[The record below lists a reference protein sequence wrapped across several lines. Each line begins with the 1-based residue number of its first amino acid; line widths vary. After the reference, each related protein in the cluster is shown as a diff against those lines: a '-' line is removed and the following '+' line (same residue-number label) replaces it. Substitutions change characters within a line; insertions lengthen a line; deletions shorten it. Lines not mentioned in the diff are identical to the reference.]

1 MKNYLESGLAA
12 MIHHL
17 SFAYEHFFTVTIWA
31 LAVGIGATLL
41 EFVETYVFSDF
52 KYMVFLLL
60 MIAYDTYAG
69 YQKQKE
75 LNKQDPA
82 KYPPPS
88 SKVVKD
94 KTFSKLMYYVCVL
107 SSLHGLA
114 HVQIDGIEVT
124 IFHALEYSAMLSIMA
139 TEFWS
144 VQENYAEIGKK
155 TIVQLA
161 WDKLK
166 DFIPSKKAPNGNQE

>member
-1 MKNYLESGLAA
+1 

-17 SFAYEHFFTVTIWA
+17 TFISEHFFTVTIWA
-31 LAVGIGATLL
+31 LVAGIGAWLL

-52 KYMVFLLL
+52 KYLVYLLL
-60 MIAYDTYAG
+60 MIAYDAYSG
-69 YQKQKE
+69 IQKQKY

-82 KYPPPS
+82 NYPPVTA
-88 SKVVKD
+88 KVFKD

-114 HVQIDGIEVT
+114 HLQIDGIEVT
-124 IFHALEYSAMLSIMA
+124 IFHAVEYSAMLTIMA

-144 VQENYAEIGKK
+144 VQENYAAIGKK
-155 TIVQLA
+155 TILQLA
-161 WDKLK
+161 WDNLK
-166 DFIPSKKAPNGNQE
+166 AYIPSKKSPDGN

>member
-1 MKNYLESGLAA
+1 
-12 MIHHL
+12 MIHHFTFI
-17 SFAYEHFFTVTIWA
+17 SEHFFTVTIWA
-31 LAVGIGATLL
+31 LLAGLGAWML
-41 EFVETYVFSDF
+41 EFVEMYVFADF
-52 KYMVFLLL
+52 KYLVFLLL
-60 MIAYDTYAG
+60 MIAYDAYSG
-69 YQKQKE
+69 IQKQKY
-75 LNKQDPA
+75 LNKMEPA
-82 KYPPPS
+82 KYPPVTA
-88 SKVVKD
+88 KAFKD

-124 IFHALEYSAMLSIMA
+124 IFHAFEYSAMLSIIA

-155 TIVQLA
+155 TIIQLA

-166 DFIPSKKAPNGNQE
+166 DFVPSKKAPDGN

>member
-1 MKNYLESGLAA
+1 MKNYLASGLNA

-31 LAVGIGATLL
+31 IVAGIGAWLL
-41 EFVETYVFSDF
+41 EFVETYVFADF

-60 MIAYDTYAG
+60 MIAYDAYAG
-69 YQKQKE
+69 YQKVKY

-82 KYPPPS
+82 KYPPVS
-88 SKVVKD
+88 SKVFKD
-94 KTFSKLMYYVCVL
+94 KTFSKLAYYVIVL

-114 HVQIDGIEVT
+114 HVQINGIEVT
-124 IFHALEYSAMLSIMA
+124 IFHAFEYTAMLTIIA

-144 VQENYAEIGKK
+144 IQENYAATGKK
-155 TIVQLA
+155 TIVQIA
-161 WDKLK
+161 WDNLK
-166 DFIPSKKAPNGNQE
+166 VYIPSKKSPDGN